1 MCIGTPIKSKTVVM
15 ACVVIRPI
23 LETHMHFILVHVD
36 MSGKM
41 AINRAI
47 IPQAAYVDNAG
58 ISSVIL
64 R

>member
-1 MCIGTPIKSKTVVM
+1 MRSNKTH
-15 ACVVIRPI
+15 
-23 LETHMHFILVHVD
+23 LEDPYALCILVHVD

-58 ISSVIL
+58 IISVIL